1 MPTFLAPMFARARR
15 VFPSLSLFFVVL
27 NFLSSSALAQHDLN
41 ISRIASKPSF
51 ADFENMRP
59 STDLARSMTKV
70 TDFTQRLPDDGD
82 PASQRTEVY
91 LAYDQEELHA
101 IFLAFDNNPN
111 QIRANLSSREN
122 IDGDDIVEMVIDTFN
137 DQRAAFAFRS
147 TPLGMQ
153 WDARWTEGSSI
164 RAGFDTT
171 LEAVWESDGKVTEQ
185 GYMVQMTIPLRS
197 LRFLDAEEQ
206 LWRIQFGRIIPRL
219 SEESYWPPYLID
231 KEGRLNQTAP
241 MTGISNVSPG
251 NNSQIVPFIFARE
264 VDSLKPNAI
273 GGPAFQRSS
282 EQDVGLDA
290 KLVFNDSMVLD
301 ITLNPDFSQ
310 VESDEPQVT
319 LNERFEVQFP
329 ERRPFFVENA
339 DFFATDSNLVFTR
352 RIVDPDGGVRFTGK
366 TGDYGFGSILINDIA
381 PGLNRQ
387 EGDPLKGEKA
397 TIAILRGFK
406 DISTQDRIGFL
417 VTDREFADGYNRVAS
432 VDGRFRIND
441 NWLTQV
447 QAVGTETE
455 PSSGGEAKT
464 GYQRN
469 IQVNRVGRMLQ
480 NHTHYIATTK
490 DFRTELGF
498 QNRFFKADTDGIH
511 QRVGFDFFPEGS
523 ALNSWNTTIFG
534 VYLEDTEGMKLFS
547 QLGPSFD
554 FNYDTTSFGISV
566 TEYDE
571 VLRPQDFPGLASNH
585 AYNYED
591 WQISASNNALK
602 SLEVEARYRSGT
614 SLNVVPPRG
623 SLPSVVDSSRLS
635 VDALWR
641 PIDRLRVLN
650 TLLNTEFETQSGTK
664 VFSNLI
670 ARSNWNYQFT
680 KEWSLRF
687 IAQYD
692 ETDAGPATRLVDD
705 ENLNFDLLLRY
716 VINPWSALFIGYNS
730 NQSNFDIVDM
740 EGERELVIANDLRKD
755 GEQFF
760 VKFSY
765 LFQR

>member
-1 MPTFLAPMFARARR
+1 MPKSLALLAARL
-15 VFPSLSLFFVVL
+15 LSIP
-27 NFLSSSALAQHDLN
+27 NFLRALVAFYCLSSAIATAQVGIDVTR
-41 ISRIASKPSF
+41 ISAEPSF
-51 ADFENMRP
+51 DDFSEMSP
-59 STDLARSMTKV
+59 STELARSMTKV
-70 TDFTQRLPDDGD
+70 GDFTQRLPDDGD
-82 PASQRTEVY
+82 AASQRTEVY
-91 LAYDQEELHA
+91 IGYDQEKLHV
-101 IFLAFDNNPN
+101 IFLAFDDNPS

-153 WDARWTEGSSI
+153 WDARWTEGSSM

-171 LEAVWESDGKVTEQ
+171 LEAVWESDGQVTDQ
-185 GYMVQMTIPLRS
+185 GYMVKMAIPLRS
-197 LRFLDAEEQ
+197 LRFLDRSEQ

-231 KEGRLNQTAP
+231 IEGRLNQTAP
-241 MTGISNVSPG
+241 LTGISNVSPG
-251 NNSQIVPFIFARE
+251 NNSQIVPFLFARE
-264 VDSLKPNAI
+264 VDALEPSAT
-273 GGPAFQRSS
+273 GGPAFSRAS
-282 EQDVGLDA
+282 EQDVGIDA
-290 KLVFNDSMVLD
+290 KLIFNDSMVLD

-310 VESDEPQVT
+310 VESDQPQVT
-319 LNERFEVQFP
+319 VNERFEVQFP

-366 TGDYGFGSILINDIA
+366 SGDYGFGTILINDIA
-381 PGLNRQ
+381 PGLNRS
-387 EGDPLKGEKA
+387 ESDPLNGEKA

-406 DISTQDRIGFL
+406 DISTQDRVGFL
-417 VTDREFADGYNRVAS
+417 VTDRALGEGYNRVAS
-432 VDGRFRIND
+432 LDGRFRVNN
-441 NWLTQV
+441 NWLTQMQV
-447 QAVGTETE
+447 VGTESE
-455 PSSGGEAKT
+455 PTSGGETTT

-469 IQVNRVGRMLQ
+469 IMLNRVGRTVQ
-480 NHTHYIATTK
+480 NHTHYIATSK

-511 QRVGFDFFPEGS
+511 QRVALNFFPEDTS
-523 ALNSWNTTIFG
+523 LNSWNTTLFG
-534 VYLEDTEGMKLFS
+534 VYLEDTEGTKLFS
-547 QLGPSFD
+547 QLGPSLGFA
-554 FNYDTTSFGISV
+554 YDTTKFSAGY

-571 VLRPQDFPGLASNH
+571 ILRPQDFPGLASNRG
-585 AYNYED
+585 YNYED
-591 WQISASNNALK
+591 WTVRIENRTLN
-602 SLEVEARYRSGT
+602 SLEFKANYRLGT
-614 SLNVVPPRG
+614 SLNVVPAHG
-623 SLPSVVDSSRLS
+623 TLPSVVDSSRVS
-635 VDALWR
+635 IDALWR

-650 TLLNTEFETQSGTK
+650 TYLNTKLETKGGAR
-664 VFSNLI
+664 VFTNRI

-692 ETDAGPATRLVDD
+692 ETDGGPATRLVDD
-705 ENLNFDLLLRY
+705 ENLNFDVLLRY
-716 VINPWSALFIGYNS
+716 VINPWSALFIGYNT

-740 EGERELVIANDLRKD
+740 EGERELVIANELRKD